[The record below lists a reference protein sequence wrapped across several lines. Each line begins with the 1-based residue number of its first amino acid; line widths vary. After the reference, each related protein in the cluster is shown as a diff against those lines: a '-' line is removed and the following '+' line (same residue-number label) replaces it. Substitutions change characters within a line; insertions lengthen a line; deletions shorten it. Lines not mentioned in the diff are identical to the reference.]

1 MYSLN
6 MRGRATIPS
15 VKNFILEDPNR
26 PGEDIVL
33 VGKVKENVFSLDIHH
48 PMSPFIGTA
57 IALSSFLYKCW

>member
-48 PMSPFIGTA
+48 PMNPFMGTA
-57 IALSSFLYKCW
+57 IALSSFLKKYW